1 MYLLYPSLQKG
12 KNDLNEMNIFF
23 NENNVM
29 LEIKWDGGTEK
40 FKSVGKYFK
49 ICTSIKMITIFL
61 ILFFFFKDGNKIT
74 AGKWTF
80 IGITVDGIENKT
92 TIHVNEEYGWTD
104 PDDANYD
111 GRKVHFDITNFE
123 AMADV
128 FKSTIRIGKRGILL
142 IQSVLG
148 EKLGTGP
155 FQFFSIYVCH
165 KIFKIFSFLCI

>member
-1 MYLLYPSLQKG
+1 MK
-12 KNDLNEMNIFF
+12 
-23 NENNVM
+23 
-29 LEIKWDGGTEK
+29 
-40 FKSVGKYFK
+40 
-49 ICTSIKMITIFL
+49 
-61 ILFFFFKDGNKIT
+61 KDGNKIT

-128 FKSTIRIGKRGILL
+128 FKSTIRIGKRNSRGGYL
-142 IQSVLG
+142 
-148 EKLGTGP
+148 
-155 FQFFSIYVCH
+155 F
-165 KIFKIFSFLCI
+165 IF

>member
-1 MYLLYPSLQKG
+1 MVEQKNL
-12 KNDLNEMNIFF
+12 KVWVSIL
-23 NENNVM
+23 
-29 LEIKWDGGTEK
+29 K
-40 FKSVGKYFK
+40 FVH
-49 ICTSIKMITIFL
+49 TSIKMITISY
-61 ILFFFFKDGNKIT
+61 FFFFKKKDGNKIT

-155 FQFFSIYVCH
+155 FHFFPYMYVTKFLRYSHFSVFRCRCLWICHTSI
-165 KIFKIFSFLCI
+165 